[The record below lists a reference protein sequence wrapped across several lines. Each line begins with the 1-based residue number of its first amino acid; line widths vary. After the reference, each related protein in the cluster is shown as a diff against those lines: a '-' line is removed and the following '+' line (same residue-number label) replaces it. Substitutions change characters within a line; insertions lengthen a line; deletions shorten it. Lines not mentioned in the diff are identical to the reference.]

1 MITPLLY
8 NFKAI
13 PYGIFVGFTPQNAI
27 LLRVICSEN
36 FDFKFKNIITARLTL
51 RFSLMSMGSNLIIF

>member
-27 LLRVICSEN
+27 LLQVICSEN

-51 RFSLMSMGSNLIIF
+51 RLWVLI

>member
-27 LLRVICSEN
+27 LLRVIYLEN
-36 FDFKFKNIITARLTL
+36 VDFKFKNIITARLTFL
-51 RFSLMSMGSNLIIF
+51 FSLMSMGPGALI

>member
-13 PYGIFVGFTPQNAI
+13 PYGIFVGLTPQNAI
-27 LLRVICSEN
+27 LLRVIYLEN
-36 FDFKFKNIITARLTL
+36 VDFKFKNIITARLTFL
-51 RFSLMSMGSNLIIF
+51 FSLMSMGPGALI

>member
-27 LLRVICSEN
+27 LLRVIYLEN
-36 FDFKFKNIITARLTL
+36 VDFKFKNIITARLTFL
-51 RFSLMSMGSNLIIF
+51 FSLMSMGPNLIRF